1 MKRSCWRFTEATFD
15 YMSSLY
21 KANPKVFEQ
30 IRRAEINRKIENA
43 KPKLRVFLRRFQFRV
58 ELAIAKEKN
67 DHEEFERIVR
77 SEIERIINDADS
89 KFQARLRGLQF
100 KIDATLL
107 KYKNPIAR
115 MNKMAELFWEGVD
128 TFEKTLMGEFTGNEL
143 GTSAKVISLFSNVN
157 K

>member
-1 MKRSCWRFTEATFD
+1 MKRSCWRFTESTFD
-15 YMSSLY
+15 YMANLY
-21 KANPKVFEQ
+21 KADPKVFEQ
-30 IRRAEINRKIENA
+30 IKRAEINREIEDA
-43 KPKLRVFLRRFQFRV
+43 KPRSRLLLRRFQFRI

-67 DHEEFERIVR
+67 DYEEFERIVR
-77 SEIERIINDADS
+77 AEIERIINDADS

-128 TFEKTLMGEFTGNEL
+128 TFEKTLRGELTGSKL
-143 GTSAKVISLFSNVN
+143 KTSAKVISLFSNVN